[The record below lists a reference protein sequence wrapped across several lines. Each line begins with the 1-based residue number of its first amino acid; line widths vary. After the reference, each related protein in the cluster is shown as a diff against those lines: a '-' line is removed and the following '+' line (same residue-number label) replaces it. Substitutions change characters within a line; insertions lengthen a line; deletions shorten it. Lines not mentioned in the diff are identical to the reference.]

1 LSNLYP
7 KKESIKDV
15 DEKPINTTIEERL
28 KSIKIT
34 KHDVSTS
41 SPRELG
47 DKRPSKEREMAR
59 WMGLSPEQRKV
70 DVDFEK
76 YGYSSPEKIRS
87 GYLSLRQFDEM
98 LNEIKMSSTPVSVL
112 EKRAQESKISK
123 DDLIVLLEYY
133 KPLYRKS
140 KGKGAQDADQT
151 EVKIDQ
157 VFTNVKL
164 EK

>member
-1 LSNLYP
+1 
-7 KKESIKDV
+7 
-15 DEKPINTTIEERL
+15 
-28 KSIKIT
+28 
-34 KHDVSTS
+34 
-41 SPRELG
+41 
-47 DKRPSKEREMAR
+47 MAR

-98 LNEIKMSSTPVSVL
+98 LNEIKMSSTPVNVL
-112 EKRAQESKISK
+112 EKRAQESNINK
-123 DDLIVLLEYY
+123 DDLLVLLEYY

-140 KGKGAQDADQT
+140 KGKDAQDADQA